1 MSRKYF
7 LALRGDIIYV
17 PAKKMI
23 INRRQCTTIILDENV
38 KVTTRGSIKYQS
50 QLDSFTAYIGNEL
63 LANGK
68 DRYWIRMRVE

>member
-7 LALRGDIIYV
+7 LALRGEIIYI

-38 KVTTRGSIKYQS
+38 KVTTKIPP
-50 QLDSFTAYIGNEL
+50 DSSRRCRDKREKGMSEHTPGVSDGEVR
-63 LANGK
+63 K
-68 DRYWIRMRVE
+68 